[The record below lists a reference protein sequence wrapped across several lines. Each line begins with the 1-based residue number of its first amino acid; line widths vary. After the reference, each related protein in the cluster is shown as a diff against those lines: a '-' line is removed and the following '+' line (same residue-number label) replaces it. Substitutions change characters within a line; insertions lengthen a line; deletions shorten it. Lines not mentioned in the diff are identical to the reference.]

1 MPRNTWKPR
10 GQLKKNKP
18 GAGIA
23 AVNETAMLC
32 TVMSNIDPTNAGRL
46 EVFPS
51 DSFKQDATGSDS
63 WITVNRLS
71 SFFGHVEGQADNNG
85 TGTYTSNPSAYGQ
98 WNSPPDIG
106 SEVLVVFVNGDP
118 NYGFYLGMVARPEYM
133 NMVPAIGSSDNIV
146 PNEGEAQ
153 SYGGAS
159 VLPVTSMNTNDKNAA
174 DGNDYLN
181 QPKPVHSYTAAI
193 MQQQG
198 ILRDRI
204 RGPISSS
211 ATRESISRV
220 GWGVSSP
227 GRPIYSGGF
236 TDEDIASNLNTEKPE
251 TLQVVARRGGHS
263 IVMDDGDIVGR
274 DQLIRLRT
282 ALGHQILMSDDGQVL
297 MILHSNGQSYIELG
311 KEGTV
316 DIYGAN
322 SINLRTQGDLNL
334 HADNNLNLHG
344 KEISINAT
352 ENLKLNSEKETTQRA
367 GTDYKLYSLSSVL
380 IKADKSVALESTAA
394 ASIKSSAETFV
405 EGSKVNLNSGSSPVA
420 PDVVEPPTLIAH
432 PETLFDK
439 QTGWSAAPGKL
450 LSITSR
456 APAHAP
462 WLAAGQGVD
471 VEIKLDAD
479 DALPASPSTRL
490 ATTNKAGAVE
500 GTGAQGV
507 SNASAAS
514 IPEVPNSS
522 KAIDKNTSTA
532 ILASIAIDTA
542 KTVADNTPVNAA
554 NPLTTGS
561 AIIGGAGTSQPR
573 EILVGAFGQSP
584 SQLVQGG
591 VLKPGA
597 DTMVNTLISD
607 TTALR
612 SVQKSMPTS
621 AFTGKFGASSLD
633 KLVASNTAQAQS
645 VTTNLQKSQTLLT
658 QSGVITG
665 KEASNSLSGIVNAGQ
680 SAGNTL
686 TESIANTM
694 FIMQESERN
703 VDI

>member
-1 MPRNTWKPR
+1 MPRNVWKPK
-10 GQLKKNKP
+10 GPLKKNKP

-51 DSFKQDATGSDS
+51 DSLKQDAQSSES

-71 SFFGHVEGQADNNG
+71 SFFGHVEGQAGNDG

-153 SYGGAS
+153 SYGGAT

-174 DGNDYLN
+174 DGDDYLGA
-181 QPKPVHSYTAAI
+181 PKPVHSYTAAI

-204 RGPISSS
+204 RGPISTS

-227 GRPIYSGGF
+227 GRPIYQGGF
-236 TDEDIASNLNTEKPE
+236 TDEDIASNLNLEKPE
-251 TLQVVARRGGHS
+251 SLQVVARRGGHS

-316 DIYGAN
+316 DIYGSN

-344 KEISINAT
+344 KEITINAT
-352 ENLKLNSEKETTQRA
+352 ENLKLNSEKETTHRA
-367 GTDYKLYSLSSVL
+367 GTDYKLYSLANVL
-380 IKADKSVALESTAA
+380 IKADASVALESTAA

-405 EGSKVNLNSGSSPVA
+405 EGSKVQLNSGSSPTA
-420 PDVVEPPTLIAH
+420 PVEVEPPTLIAH

-450 LSITSR
+450 LSIVSR

-471 VEIKLDAD
+471 VEVKLDAD
-479 DALPASPSTRL
+479 DALPATPSPTLSN
-490 ATTNKAGAVE
+490 TNANSA
-500 GTGAQGV
+500 AQASNPGV
-507 SNASAAS
+507 SNSTTASV
-514 IPEVPNSS
+514 PEVGASS
-522 KAIDKNTSTA
+522 NALDKNTTTTL
-532 ILASIAIDTA
+532 LAGIAIDSATGPGAASGTVGTA
-542 KTVADNTPVNAA
+542 ITDE
-554 NPLTTGS
+554 
-561 AIIGGAGTSQPR
+561 IGGAKNIT
-573 EILVGAFGQSP
+573 VGAFGQSP
-584 SQLVQGG
+584 GQLATGG

-597 DTMVNTLISD
+597 DTMVNTLVNAGK
-607 TTALR
+607 TA
-612 SVQKSMPTS
+612 QQAMPSS
-621 AFTGKFGASSLD
+621 AFTGKYGATSLD
-633 KLVASNTAQAQS
+633 KLVSSTSTQAKV
-645 VTTNLQKSQTLLT
+645 VTNSLQKSQTLLT

-665 KEASNSLSGIVNAGQ
+665 KEAPNSLAGVVNAGAG
-680 SAGNTL
+680 AGNTL
-686 TESIANTM
+686 KESMTNTLTLM
-694 FIMQESERN
+694 NDSRPT
-703 VDI
+703 DIGD

>member
-71 SFFGHVEGQADNNG
+71 SFFGHVEGQAGQDG

-153 SYGGAS
+153 SYGGAT

-198 ILRDRI
+198 VLRDRI

-316 DIYGAN
+316 DIYGSN

-450 LSITSR
+450 LSITTR

-471 VEIKLDAD
+471 VEINLDAD
-479 DALPASPSTRL
+479 SALPASPSTTL
-490 ATTNKAGAVE
+490 AATNKAGAGE
-500 GTGAQGV
+500 DSAKGV

-522 KAIDKNTSTA
+522 KAIDKNTTTA

-542 KTVADNTPVNAA
+542 TNPAVIAAVDGA
-554 NPLTTGS
+554 NPLTTGT
-561 AIIGGAGTSQPR
+561 AITGDGITQPR
-573 EILVGAFGQSP
+573 EILVGAFGQTP

-597 DTMVNTLISD
+597 DTMVNTLIK
-607 TTALR
+607 ANR
-612 SVQKSMPTS
+612 SAQKSMPTS

-633 KLVASNTAQAQS
+633 KLVASNTAQAQAI
-645 VTTNLQKSQTLLT
+645 TTNLQKSQTLLT

-665 KEASNSLSGIVNAGQ
+665 KESSNSLSGVVNAGQ

-686 TESIANTM
+686 TEAISNTM
-694 FIMQESERN
+694 LVMQESPKN
-703 VDI
+703 A

>member
-133 NMVPAIGSSDNIV
+133 NMVPAIGSTDNIV
-146 PNEGEAQ
+146 PNAGEAQ
-153 SYGGAS
+153 SYGGAT

-174 DGNDYLN
+174 DGDDYLN

-198 ILRDRI
+198 VLRDRI

-316 DIYGAN
+316 DIYGSN

-367 GTDYKLYSLSSVL
+367 GTDYKLYSLASVL

-450 LSITSR
+450 LSITTR

-471 VEIKLDAD
+471 VEIDLDAD
-479 DALPASPSTRL
+479 NALPASPSTTL
-490 ATTNKAGAVE
+490 AATNEIGGEVGSA
-500 GTGAQGV
+500 GV

-522 KAIDKNTSTA
+522 NAIDKNTTTA

-542 KTVADNTPVNAA
+542 TNPALANAENAA
-554 NPLTTGS
+554 NPLSTGS
-561 AIIGGAGTSQPR
+561 AIIGGAGTDQPR

-597 DTMVNTLISD
+597 DTMVKTLISD

-612 SVQKSMPTS
+612 SAQKSLPTS
-621 AFTGKFGASSLD
+621 AFTGKFGASSFD

-665 KEASNSLSGIVNAGQ
+665 KEASNSLSGVVNAGQ
-680 SAGNTL
+680 SGGNTL
-686 TESIANTM
+686 RDAISNTM
-694 FIMQESERN
+694 FIMQESQRN
-703 VDI
+703 A

>member
-1 MPRNTWKPR
+1 MPRNVWKPK
-10 GQLKKNKP
+10 GPLKKNKP

-51 DSFKQDATGSDS
+51 DSLKQDAQSSES

-71 SFFGHVEGQADNNG
+71 SFFGHVEGQAGNDG

-118 NYGFYLGMVARPEYM
+118 NYGFYLGMVARPEYL
-133 NMVPAIGSSDNIV
+133 NMVPAIGSSDNVV

-153 SYGGAS
+153 SYGGAT
-159 VLPVTSMNTNDKNAA
+159 VLPVASINTNDKNVA
-174 DGNDYLN
+174 DGVNYLTA
-181 QPKPVHSYTAAI
+181 PKPVHSYTAAI

-204 RGPISSS
+204 RGPIGSS
-211 ATRESISRV
+211 ATRESVSRV

-236 TDEDIASNLNTEKPE
+236 TDEDIAQNLNPDKPE

-263 IVMDDGDIVGR
+263 IVMDDGDIIGR
-274 DQLIRLRT
+274 DQLIRFRT

-316 DIYGAN
+316 DIYGSN

-344 KEISINAT
+344 KDININAT
-352 ENLKLNSEKETTQRA
+352 ENLHINSEKETTHRV
-367 GTDYKLYSLSSVL
+367 GEDYKLYSLANVL
-380 IKADKSVALESTAA
+380 VKADGSAAIESTSA
-394 ASIKSSAETFV
+394 ASIKSAAETFI
-405 EGSKVNLNSGSSPVA
+405 EGSKIQLNSGSGPTAPV
-420 PDVVEPPTLIAH
+420 VVEPIDIIAH

-450 LSITSR
+450 LSIVSR
-456 APAHAP
+456 APTHAP

-471 VEIKLDAD
+471 VDVDLDGD
-479 DALPASPSTRL
+479 SALPAEPSDNL
-490 ATTNKAGAVE
+490 AEVNIQGAE
-500 GTGAQGV
+500 SDPAGV
-507 SNASAAS
+507 SNATTASVPETTSA
-514 IPEVPNSS
+514 S
-522 KAIDKNTSTA
+522 KSLDKNTTTTL
-532 ILASIAIDTA
+532 LAGIAID
-542 KTVADNTPVNAA
+542 AA
-554 NPLTTGS
+554 ISASGS
-561 AIIGGAGTSQPR
+561 AGVTGTAIVSDAVTG
-573 EILVGAFGQSP
+573 EKSVTVGAFGQSP
-584 SQLVQGG
+584 GQLAQGG
-591 VLKPGA
+591 ILKPGA
-597 DTMVNTLISD
+597 DIMVNNLVSAGK
-607 TTALR
+607 TA
-612 SVQKSMPTS
+612 SQSMPSS
-621 AFTGKFGASSLD
+621 AFTGKFGAQSLD
-633 KLVASNTAQAQS
+633 TLIASNTAQS
-645 VTTNLQKSQTLLT
+645 KGVTNVLQKSQTLLT
-658 QSGVITG
+658 TSGAITG
-665 KEASNSLSGIVNAGQ
+665 KEASNSLAGVVNAGATITGGSSTGGGGGGMKGSITDTL
-680 SAGNTL
+680 SA
-686 TESIANTM
+686 I
-694 FIMQESERN
+694 QQK
-703 VDI
+703 